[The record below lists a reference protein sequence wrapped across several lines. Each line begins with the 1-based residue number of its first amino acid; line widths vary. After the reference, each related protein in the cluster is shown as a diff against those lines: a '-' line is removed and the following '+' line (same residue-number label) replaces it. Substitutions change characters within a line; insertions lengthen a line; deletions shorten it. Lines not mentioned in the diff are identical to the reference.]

1 MEDIIK
7 IEEAVARVGKD
18 RIRQAMESDNADALK
33 DLFDEEGMS
42 LTDEQLDS
50 IAGGIFTPHEA
61 KIAMRKLKQSNG
73 SVLAGGFAYFDADD
87 PNDPNWTGPPDTDTT
102 ATD

>member
-1 MEDIIK
+1 MK

-18 RIRQAMESDNADALK
+18 RICQAMESDNADALK
-33 DLFDEEGMS
+33 NLFDEEGMS

-61 KIAMRKLKQSNG
+61 KIAMRKMKQSNG
-73 SVLAGGFAYFDADD
+73 FILAASPAYFDADD
-87 PNDPNWTGPPDTDTT
+87 PNDPNWTGPPDTDIT

>member
-1 MEDIIK
+1 MK

-50 IAGGIFTPHEA
+50 IAGGILTQFEA
-61 KIAMRKLKQSNG
+61 KIAMRKLKQPNDP
-73 SVLAGGFAYFDADD
+73 VLAGGSAYFDPYD
-87 PNDPNWTGPPDTDTT
+87 PNSPNWTGTPDTDTT

>member
-1 MEDIIK
+1 MK

-18 RIRQAMESDNADALK
+18 GIRQAMESDNADALK
-33 DLFDEEGMS
+33 NLFDGEGMS

-50 IAGGIFTPHEA
+50 IAGGVLTPYEA
-61 KIAMRKLKQSNG
+61 KIAMCRLKQSNG
-73 SVLAGGFAYFDADD
+73 PVFVSGLGCIDMDD
-87 PNDPNWTGPPDTDTT
+87 PNIPGWTGTPDTDTT